1 MNLKDIRLV
10 ALDVERD
17 LTDGRLLTGL
27 EGVSQASAQGR
38 TGIMKLLQA
47 GVQVAFV
54 SFRDLPSTRMR
65 ASDLGVSL
73 LCLGSS
79 DKALSLKNLADH
91 LDIPSS
97 SILFMGDDE
106 KDIPA
111 MKTAG
116 VSACP
121 ADASPL

>member
-10 ALDVERD
+10 ALDVD
-17 LTDGRLLTGL
+17 GTLTDGRLLYGP
-27 EGVSQASAQGR
+27 EGVSQAFSAKDGQ
-38 TGIMKLLQA
+38 GIMKLLQA

-79 DKALSLKNLADH
+79 DKALSLKTLRITSIFPP
-91 LDIPSS
+91 LPSFS
-97 SILFMGDDE
+97 WEMTKRTFRQ
-106 KDIPA
+106 
-111 MKTAG
+111 
-116 VSACP
+116 
-121 ADASPL
+121 